1 MVIVQERR
9 SGVLQPV
16 QTMATRATQQ
26 AWLAVMVAM
35 AIVVAVWFF
44 VWRAF
49 TRAGI
54 PADRQRRQ
62 AE

>member
-1 MVIVQERR
+1 
-9 SGVLQPV
+9 
-16 QTMATRATQQ
+16 MATRATQQ
-26 AWLAVMVAM
+26 AWLAVIVAM
-35 AIVVAVWFF
+35 AIVIAVWFF

-62 AE
+62 AD